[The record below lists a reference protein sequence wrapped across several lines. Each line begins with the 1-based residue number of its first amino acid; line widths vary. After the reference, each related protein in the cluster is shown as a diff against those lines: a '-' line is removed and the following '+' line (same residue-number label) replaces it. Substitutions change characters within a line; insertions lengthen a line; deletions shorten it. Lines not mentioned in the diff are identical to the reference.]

1 MSVSNVSIAN
11 LALTFLST
19 ARIASLTED
28 SENARKM
35 NTIFAMTRDSMLGDH
50 NWNFAR
56 GEATLALTEITPAT
70 GDWINVFQLPNDCLR
85 VLRTAGDYE
94 FRIYE
99 DKLYTNVS
107 DCVIEYQKKITD
119 PTIFTLMFVR
129 AFAMRLAADLAF
141 GITQNA
147 TLAEGMEKKA
157 VQALKEAKWSDAQEG
172 LGTRVRSGSLLE
184 SR

>member
-1 MSVSNVSIAN
+1 MSVSNISIAN

-28 SENARKM
+28 SENARKV
-35 NTIFAMTRDSMLGDH
+35 NAIFEMTRDSMLGEH

-56 GEATLALTEITPAT
+56 GEASLALTTITPTT
-70 GDWINVFQLPNDCLR
+70 GDWTNVFQLPTDCLR
-85 VLRTAGDYE
+85 VIRMEYDKE

-99 DKLYTNVS
+99 DKLYTNV
-107 DCVIEYQKKITD
+107 DECVIEYQKKITD
-119 PTIFTLMFVR
+119 PTIFSVMFVR
-129 AFAMRLAADLAF
+129 AFALRIAADLAF

-147 TLAEGMEKKA
+147 SLAEGMEKKA
-157 VQALKEAKWSDAQEG
+157 DRALKEAKWADAQEG
-172 LGTRVRSGSLLE
+172 KGTLVRSGSLLQ

>member
-1 MSVSNVSIAN
+1 MSISNISIAN
-11 LALTFLST
+11 LALTMLST

-28 SENARKM
+28 SENARKV
-35 NTIFAMTRDSMLGDH
+35 NTIFEMTRDSMLGEH

-56 GEATLALTEITPAT
+56 GEATLALTTITPAT
-70 GDWINVFQLPNDCLR
+70 GDWTNVFQLPTDCLR
-85 VLRTAGDYE
+85 VIRMDGDYD

-119 PTIFTLMFVR
+119 PTLLSLMFVR
-129 AFAMRLAADLAF
+129 AFALRIAADLAF

-157 VQALKEAKWSDAQEG
+157 IQALKEAKWADAQEG
-172 LGTRVRSGSLLE
+172 LGTQVRSGSLLD